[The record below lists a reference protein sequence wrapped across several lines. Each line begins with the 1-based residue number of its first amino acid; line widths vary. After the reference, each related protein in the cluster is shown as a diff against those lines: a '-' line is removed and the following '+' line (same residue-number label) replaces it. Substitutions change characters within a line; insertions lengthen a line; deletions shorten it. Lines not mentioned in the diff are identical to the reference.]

1 MQESLASLAREAPMR
16 ARWSERASGHGQEK
30 RHGSRRALRISLGP
44 TSERSPGSATHNG
57 GQVVR
62 ALEGSNRSKVIR
74 GHGIARGMPILL
86 AALLL
91 VLASGMLV
99 LDGTGTIEMKGLSL
113 SLSIVAVAV
122 YWLAVNRDSV
132 ARY

>member
-1 MQESLASLAREAPMR
+1 M
-16 ARWSERASGHGQEK
+16 
-30 RHGSRRALRISLGP
+30 
-44 TSERSPGSATHNG
+44 
-57 GQVVR
+57 R
-62 ALEGSNRSKVIR
+62 ALEGGNRSKVIR
-74 GHGIARGMPILL
+74 AHGIARGMPILL

-99 LDGTGTIEMKGLSL
+99 LDGTGTIEIKGFSL
-113 SLSIVAVAV
+113 SLTIVAVAL

>member
-1 MQESLASLAREAPMR
+1 
-16 ARWSERASGHGQEK
+16 
-30 RHGSRRALRISLGP
+30 LRS
-44 TSERSPGSATHNG
+44 
-57 GQVVR
+57 V
-62 ALEGSNRSKVIR
+62 EGSNRSKVIR
-74 GHGIARGMPILL
+74 GHAIARGTPILL

-113 SLSIVAVAV
+113 SLTIVAVAV

-132 ARY
+132 ARF